1 MFILSP
7 SFSKTA
13 KSSKMQKLWAG
24 MALGVLAGGLISCD
38 AVAVLTTKETPS
50 TAPISGKNTTSSPH
64 SALEQSVHKQI
75 NQYRQAHKLPLL
87 TLDPRISEQA
97 RAHSQ
102 AMASGKVPF
111 GHQGFEQRVK
121 AISRVIPYR
130 ASAENVAFN
139 LGYSNPVEQAVQG
152 WIKSPGH
159 RINIEGEYSLTG
171 IGVVKNAKG
180 EYYFTQIFIR
190 RLWG

>member
-1 MFILSP
+1 
-7 SFSKTA
+7 
-13 KSSKMQKLWAG
+13 MQKLFAG
-24 MALGVLAGGLISCD
+24 MALGVIASGLISCD
-38 AVAVLTTKETPS
+38 ASIADIFPARETD
-50 TAPISGKNTTSSPH
+50 TATSIASGPYNT
-64 SALEQSVHKQI
+64 LEQSTHQQI
-75 NQYRQAHKLPLL
+75 NQYRQTRKLPPLI
-87 TLDPRISEQA
+87 LDPRISEQA

-111 GHQGFEQRVK
+111 SHQGFEQRVG
-121 AISRVIPYR
+121 AIRRVIPDR

-139 LGYSNPVEQAVQG
+139 QGYSNPEQQAIQG

-159 RINIEGEYSLTG
+159 RINIEGEYNLTG
-171 IGVVKNAKG
+171 IGIAKNAKG

>member
-1 MFILSP
+1 
-7 SFSKTA
+7 
-13 KSSKMQKLWAG
+13 MQKLCAG
-24 MALGVLAGGLISCD
+24 MALGVLASALISCD
-38 AVAVLTTKETPS
+38 AMSTAVLTTKETPS
-50 TAPISGKNTTSSPH
+50 AAPISAKTATLSPH
-64 SALEQSVHKQI
+64 SALEQSVHQQI
-75 NQYRQAHKLPLL
+75 NQYRQAHKLPPL

-111 GHQGFEQRVK
+111 SHQGFEQRVK

-159 RINIEGEYSLTG
+159 RINIEGQYSLTG

>member
-1 MFILSP
+1 
-7 SFSKTA
+7 
-13 KSSKMQKLWAG
+13 MQKLSAG
-24 MALGVLAGGLISCD
+24 MALVLTGGLISCD
-38 AVAVLTTKETPS
+38 AMSTAVLTTKAPPS
-50 TAPISGKNTTSSPH
+50 AAPISAKAANSTPH
-64 SALEQSVHKQI
+64 STLEQSVHQQI
-75 NQYRQAHKLPLL
+75 NQYRQAHKLPPL

-111 GHQGFEQRVK
+111 SHQGFEQRVK

-139 LGYSNPVEQAVQG
+139 QGYSNPVEQAVAG

-159 RINIEGEYSLTG
+159 RVNIEGEYNLTG

>member
-1 MFILSP
+1 
-7 SFSKTA
+7 
-13 KSSKMQKLWAG
+13 MQKLCAG
-24 MALGVLAGGLISCD
+24 TTLGVLVLASGLISCD
-38 AVAVLTTKETPS
+38 SASITDKILPTKETVPAVPAS
-50 TAPISGKNTTSSPH
+50 KASSSPYKP
-64 SALEQSVHKQI
+64 LEQSIHQQI
-75 NQYRQAHKLPLL
+75 NRYRQSRKLTPL

-111 GHQGFEQRVK
+111 SHQGFEQRVQ
-121 AISRVIPYR
+121 AIRRVIPYR
-130 ASAENVAFN
+130 TASENVAFN
-139 LGYSNPVEQAVQG
+139 YGYSNPGQQAVQG

-159 RINIEGEYSLTG
+159 RINIEGQYKLTG
-171 IGVVKNAKG
+171 IGIAKNAKG

>member
-1 MFILSP
+1 M
-7 SFSKTA
+7 K
-13 KSSKMQKLWAG
+13 KLWAG
-24 MALGVLAGGLISCD
+24 MGLGVLAGGLISCD
-38 AVAVLTTKETPS
+38 AMSTAVLTTKETPS
-50 TAPISGKNTTSSPH
+50 AAPISAKTATSSPH
-64 SALEQSVHKQI
+64 SALEQSVHQQI
-75 NQYRQAHKLPLL
+75 NQYRQAHKLPPL

-111 GHQGFEQRVK
+111 SHQGFEQRVK

-139 LGYSNPVEQAVQG
+139 LGYSNPVAQAVQG

-159 RINIEGEYSLTG
+159 RINIEGQYNLTG